1 MNDDELNKR
10 IKKGAV
16 LAQVAF
22 EIIGN
27 PKEHVAKTL
36 KDYLEKIKKTPELI
50 VLDEEIGEPEAI
62 EGGLWSTYAD
72 TEILFDK
79 LDKLVW
85 LSVNFM
91 PASIE
96 ITAPEDFKLSDKD
109 LTLWLNDLISRLHE
123 IAISVRQTTTTDDLL
138 VKSMNALIQNSV
150 LLAAEAYHNPKE
162 IAEKIGIN
170 EEQLK
175 PFFEGLVKNG
185 KLEKKKEEYFR
196 KGFVKGVGKSGA
208 KKRN

>member
-1 MNDDELNKR
+1 MKDDELNKR

-22 EIIGN
+22 EIIGD
-27 PKEHVAKTL
+27 PKEHVVKTL
-36 KDYLEKIKKTPELI
+36 KEYLDKIKASPQITI
-50 VLDEEIGEPEAI
+50 LDEDIGEPAEI

-79 LDKLVW
+79 LDRLIW

-96 ITAPEDFKLSDKD
+96 ITAPEKFMLSDKD
-109 LTLWLNDLISRLHE
+109 MTLWLNDLISRLHE
-123 IAISVRQTTTTDDLL
+123 IAMSVRQTTTTDNML
-138 VKSMNALIQNSV
+138 VMSMNALIQNSM
-150 LLAAEAYHNPKE
+150 LLATENYHKPKQ
-162 IAEKIGIN
+162 IAERIGIA

-175 PFFEGLVKNG
+175 PFFEALVKNG
-185 KLEKKKEEYFR
+185 KLEKKREEYFR
-196 KGFVKGVGKSGA
+196 KGVSKSGA